1 MKAEKKL
8 KIARGV
14 EPIPKGFHTVTPSL
28 MVRDADRAI
37 EFYKKAFGAEL
48 VDRFTGPDGKTVM
61 HAELRIGDSF
71 IFLGDEA
78 FAKGTGGAEKTAES
92 CASIHLYVEDVD
104 AAFDR
109 AVRAGAKVQMPLADM
124 FWGDRYGQVVDP
136 FGVGW
141 GLATHKE
148 DLTPEE
154 IRKGAQQFF
163 KTMGGGG
170 EPSGGYQ

>member
-1 MKAEKKL
+1 MGTAKKL
-8 KIARGV
+8 KIVGGV
-14 EPIPKGFHTVTPSL
+14 EPIPKGFHTVTSCL
-28 MVRDADRAI
+28 MVRGADRAI

-48 VDRFTGPDGKTVM
+48 LERMTGPDGKTVM
-61 HAELRIGDSF
+61 HAQLRIGDSF

-78 FAKGTGGAEKTAES
+78 FETGTGATEKSAGS
-92 CASIHLYVEDVD
+92 CASIHLYVDDVD

-109 AVRAGAKVQMPLADM
+109 AVKAGAKVRMPVADM

-141 GLATHKE
+141 GLGTHKE

-154 IRKGAQQFF
+154 IRKGAEEFF
-163 KTMGGGG
+163 KTQAGGG